1 MTDNHH
7 TRHDGRQPDQL
18 RQISIETGIAPNAAG
33 SVLCS
38 FGNTQV
44 ICAASVEGNVPPWM
58 KAQGVEGGW
67 TSAEYS
73 MLPYSTLDRKRR
85 DVSKGKPDGRSVE
98 IQRLIGRSIRA
109 VVDLKKLP
117 GFTIWLDCDVLRA
130 DGGTRTAS
138 ITGAYVALRLAVNKL
153 LEEEKIK
160 EDPIIDSLAAVSAG
174 IVNDQA
180 LLDLDYV
187 EDRDA
192 QVDANVVMTGS
203 GRFVEVQS
211 TGEEATYSADQLQQ
225 ILSLCIKG
233 IQELTEHQNN
243 ALK

>member
-1 MTDNHH
+1 M
-7 TRHDGRQPDQL
+7 Q
-18 RQISIETGIAPNAAG
+18 TGIAPNAAG

-44 ICAASVEGNVPPWM
+44 ICAASVENNVPPWM
-58 KAQGVEGGW
+58 KAQGVVGGW

-85 DVSKGKPDGRSVE
+85 DVNKGKLDGRSVE

-109 VVDLKKLP
+109 IIDLKKLP

-153 LEEEKIK
+153 LEDEKIP
-160 EDPIIDSLAAVSAG
+160 EDPILDSLGAVSAG
-174 IVNDQA
+174 IVNEQA
-180 LLDLDYV
+180 LLDLDYL

-203 GRFVEVQS
+203 GKFVEVQS
-211 TGEEATYSADQLQQ
+211 TGEEATYSAGQLQQ
-225 ILSLCIKG
+225 ILSLCGQG
-233 IQELTEHQNN
+233 IEELTQHQEA
-243 ALK
+243 ALA

>member
-1 MTDNHH
+1 
-7 TRHDGRQPDQL
+7 
-18 RQISIETGIAPNAAG
+18 
-33 SVLCS
+33 
-38 FGNTQV
+38 
-44 ICAASVEGNVPPWM
+44 
-58 KAQGVEGGW
+58 
-67 TSAEYS
+67 

-85 DVSKGKPDGRSVE
+85 DVNKGKLDGRSVE

-109 VVDLKKLP
+109 IIDLKKLP

-153 LEEEKIK
+153 LEDEKIP
-160 EDPIIDSLAAVSAG
+160 EDPILDSLGAVSAG
-174 IVNDQA
+174 IVNEQA
-180 LLDLDYV
+180 LLDLDYL

-203 GRFVEVQS
+203 GKFVEVQS

-225 ILSLCIKG
+225 ILSLCGKG
-233 IQELTEHQNN
+233 IEELTRHQEA
-243 ALK
+243 ALV